1 MSLLGDNMAILSSL
15 HPPAGARRA
24 PKRVGRGPGSG
35 HGKTAS
41 RGHKGLKARSGGSR
55 GAGFEGGQMP
65 LQRRLPKRGFTN
77 IFKVEYQIVNVGELN
92 SFENQTVVTP
102 SVLQEA
108 GKIKSLR
115 KPVKIL
121 GEGALSVSLTIKA
134 DKFSQ
139 AAKQKIVD
147 AGGNVEEG
155 PA

>member
-1 MSLLGDNMAILSSL
+1 MASLSSL
-15 HPPAGARRA
+15 HPPVGARKA

-41 RGHKGLKARSGGSR
+41 RGHKGLKARSGGRR

-77 IFKVEYQIVNVGELN
+77 IFKIEYQIVNVADLN
-92 SFENQTVVTP
+92 AFESQTVVTP

-108 GKIKSLR
+108 GKIKSLK
-115 KPVKIL
+115 KPVKVL
-121 GEGALSVSLTIKA
+121 GQGDIAVALTIKA
-134 DKFSQ
+134 DKFSKT
-139 AAKQKIVD
+139 AREKITG

-155 PA
+155 TS

>member
-1 MSLLGDNMAILSSL
+1 MASLSSL
-15 HPPAGARRA
+15 HPPIGARKA

-35 HGKTAS
+35 HGKTSS

-77 IFKVEYQIVNVGELN
+77 IFKTEYQIVNVADLN
-92 SFENQTVVTP
+92 TFESQTVVTP
-102 SVLQEA
+102 SVLQDA
-108 GKIKSLR
+108 GKIRSLR
-115 KPVKIL
+115 KPVKVL
-121 GEGALSVSLTIKA
+121 GQGDISVSLTIKA

-139 AAKQKIVD
+139 AAKQKIVG

-155 PA
+155 PS

>member
-1 MSLLGDNMAILSSL
+1 MASLSSL
-15 HPPAGARRA
+15 HPPAGARKP

-35 HGKTAS
+35 YGKTSS

-77 IFKVEYQIVNVGELN
+77 IFKTEYQIVNVADLN
-92 SFENQTVVTP
+92 TFESQTVVTP

-108 GKIKSLR
+108 GKIKSLK
-115 KPVKIL
+115 KPVKVL
-121 GEGALSVSLTIKA
+121 GQGDISVPLTIKA

-139 AAKQKIVD
+139 TARQKIMG

-155 PA
+155 PS

>member
-1 MSLLGDNMAILSSL
+1 MATLSSL
-15 HPPAGARRA
+15 RPSVGSRRT

-41 RGHKGLKARSGGSR
+41 RGHKGLRARSGGGR

-77 IFKVEYQIVNVGELN
+77 IFKIEYQIVNVADLN
-92 SFENQTVVTP
+92 AFESQAVITP

-108 GKIKSLR
+108 GKIKTLK

-121 GEGALSVSLTIKA
+121 GQGELSVPLTIKA

-139 AAKQKIVD
+139 SARQKIVA

-155 PA
+155 PS

>member
-1 MSLLGDNMAILSSL
+1 MATLSSL
-15 HPPAGARRA
+15 HPPVGARRT

-41 RGHKGLKARSGGSR
+41 RGHKGLKARSGGGR
-55 GAGFEGGQMP
+55 GYRFEGGQMP

-77 IFKVEYQIVNVGELN
+77 IFKVEYQIVNVGDLN
-92 SFENQTVVTP
+92 SFESQTVVTP

-108 GKIKSLR
+108 GKIRTLR

-121 GEGALSVSLTIKA
+121 GEGDLSVSLTIKA
-134 DKFSQ
+134 NKLSQ
-139 AAKQKIVD
+139 TAKQKIVD

>member
-1 MSLLGDNMAILSSL
+1 MATLSSL
-15 HPPAGARRA
+15 HPPVGARRA
-24 PKRVGRGPGSG
+24 RKRVGRGPGSG

-41 RGHKGLKARSGGSR
+41 RGHKGLKARSGGGR
-55 GAGFEGGQMP
+55 GPRFEGGQMP

-77 IFKVEYQIVNVGELN
+77 IFKVEYQVVNVGELN
-92 SFENQTVVTP
+92 SFESQTVVTP

-108 GKIKSLR
+108 GKIKSLK

-121 GEGALSVSLTIKA
+121 GEGDISISLTIKA
-134 DKFSQ
+134 DKFSRT
-139 AAKQKIVD
+139 ARQKIMD

>member
-1 MSLLGDNMAILSSL
+1 MATLSSL
-15 HPPAGARRA
+15 HPPIGARA
-24 PKRVGRGPGSG
+24 TPKRVGRGPGSG

-41 RGHKGLKARSGGSR
+41 RGHKGLNARSGGGR

-77 IFKVEYQIVNVGELN
+77 IFKIEYQIVNVSELN
-92 SFENQTVVTP
+92 VFENQAVVTP

-108 GKIKSLR
+108 GKIRSLK
-115 KPVKIL
+115 KPIKIL
-121 GEGALSVSLTIKA
+121 GQGTLSVSLTIKA

-139 AAKQKIVD
+139 AAKDKIMG

>member
-1 MSLLGDNMAILSSL
+1 MATLSSL
-15 HPPAGARRA
+15 HPSVGARRA

-41 RGHKGLKARSGGSR
+41 RGHKGLNARSGGGR
-55 GAGFEGGQMP
+55 GPGFEGGQMP

-77 IFKVEYQIVNVGELN
+77 IFKVEYQIVNVGDLN
-92 SFENQTVVTP
+92 SFESQTVVTP

-108 GKIKSLR
+108 GKIRSLR

-121 GEGALSVSLTIKA
+121 GEGDLSVSLTIKA
-134 DKFSQ
+134 DKLSQ
-139 AAKQKIVD
+139 TAKQKIVD

>member
-1 MSLLGDNMAILSSL
+1 MATLSSL
-15 HPPAGARRA
+15 RPSVGSRKS

-41 RGHKGLKARSGGSR
+41 RGHKGLKARSGGGR

-77 IFKVEYQIVNVGELN
+77 IFKIEYQIVNVADLN
-92 SFENQTVVTP
+92 DFESQAVVTP

-108 GKIKSLR
+108 GKIKTLKKR
-115 KPVKIL
+115 VKIL
-121 GEGALSVSLTIKA
+121 GQGDLSVPLTIKA

-139 AAKQKIVD
+139 TARQKIVA

-155 PA
+155 PS

>member
-1 MSLLGDNMAILSSL
+1 MATLSSL
-15 HPPAGARRA
+15 HPPVGARRT

-41 RGHKGLKARSGGSR
+41 HGHKGQNARSGGRR
-55 GAGFEGGQMP
+55 GPRFEGGQMP

-77 IFKVEYQIVNVGELN
+77 IFKVEYQIVNVGDLN
-92 SFENQTVVTP
+92 SFESQTVVTP

-108 GKIKSLR
+108 GKIRSLR

-121 GEGALSVSLTIKA
+121 GEGDLSVSLTIKA
-134 DKFSQ
+134 DKLSQ
-139 AAKQKIVD
+139 TAKQKIVD

>member
-1 MSLLGDNMAILSSL
+1 MASLSSL
-15 HPPAGARRA
+15 HPSFGARKT

-35 HGKTAS
+35 YGKTSS

-77 IFKVEYQIVNVGELN
+77 IFKVEYQIVNVADLN
-92 SFENQTVVTP
+92 TFESQTVVTP

-108 GKIKSLR
+108 GKIKSLK
-115 KPVKIL
+115 KPVKVL
-121 GEGALSVSLTIKA
+121 GQGEISVSLTIKA

-139 AAKQKIVD
+139 TARQKITG

-155 PA
+155 PS

>member
-1 MSLLGDNMAILSSL
+1 MASLSSL
-15 HPPAGARRA
+15 HPPVGARKA

-41 RGHKGLKARSGGSR
+41 RGHKGLNARSGGGR

-77 IFKVEYQIVNVGELN
+77 IFRTEYQIVNVADLN
-92 SFENQTVVTP
+92 TFESQTVVTP
-102 SVLQEA
+102 SVLQAA
-108 GKIKSLR
+108 GKIKTLR
-115 KPVKIL
+115 KPVKVL
-121 GEGALSVSLTIKA
+121 GQGDISVPLTIKA

-139 AAKQKIVD
+139 VARQKIMG

-155 PA
+155 PS

>member
-1 MSLLGDNMAILSSL
+1 MATLSSL
-15 HPPAGARRA
+15 HPPVGARRA

-41 RGHKGLKARSGGSR
+41 RGHKGLKARSGGGR

-77 IFKVEYQIVNVGELN
+77 IFRVEYQIVNVGELN
-92 SFENQTVVTP
+92 SFESQTVVTP

-108 GKIKSLR
+108 GKIRSLK

-121 GEGALSVSLTIKA
+121 GEGDLTVSLTIKA

-139 AAKQKIVD
+139 AAKQKIMS
-147 AGGNVEEG
+147 AGGHVEEG
-155 PA
+155 SA